1 MSAHAQTRVSEHN
14 SSLEFSEHLSSHLSL
29 PMAKLLLV
37 YFALFLTSY
46 GGSYGT
52 KPSTPPTISSS
63 VQDSEGRFKSLLEEY
78 EAGLVELRE
87 RVRGREG
94 ELIVVSDSALRIG
107 SSSTVSKTTN
117 NGASDGEQLSDS
129 SDAAPFSSENFSYSG
144 PTSGGEGLH
153 ESAAGSTS
161 GFEEVSSGENKG
173 SAAGSTSGF
182 EEVSSGE
189 NKGSAAGSTSGFEEV
204 SSGENKGSAA
214 GSTSGFEEVSSGENK
229 GSAAGSTSGF
239 EEVSSGENKG
249 SAAGS
254 TSGFE
259 EVSSGEN
266 KGSAAGSTSGFEEV
280 SSGENKGSAAGS
292 TSGFEEVSS
301 GENKGSAAGSTSGFE
316 EVSSGENKG
325 SAAGSTSGFEEV
337 SSGENKG
344 SAAGSTSGFEEVSS
358 GENKGSASGSASGLM
373 EESSG
378 RDTSASGES
387 GSGTGSPSK
396 EEVLRQWLSGE
407 LVRMMTVVY
416 DCEDGSE
423 SVGNWRNEAVGSWLT
438 GRSESHTKD
447 STSIAASGG
456 GTEEHSLY
464 STDREKRFIFDEDD
478 RVFASQSE
486 SFPQCAIA
494 RASTGCTAF
503 YIGPYHALTAAHC
516 VNSFRYGWRG
526 RIRLW
531 RERNCHNV
539 GHQNTCSRVFAVFGH
554 THLKMFEYDYALVEM
569 NRNGEPSPCW
579 FGIGY
584 VNQWDHPSYRNLE
597 VLGYP
602 YDKRRYTGQ
611 PECSYEAMWKASC
624 NVSYSV
630 RQNLIQWCDAVSG
643 NSGSPVYSQTDGD
656 KVVYGLHAQSVGNYV
671 YNANGE
677 RELQQ
682 WWNQGPII
690 TPLRYHQI
698 LRWMERT

>member
-1 MSAHAQTRVSEHN
+1 
-14 SSLEFSEHLSSHLSL
+14 
-29 PMAKLLLV
+29 
-37 YFALFLTSY
+37 
-46 GGSYGT
+46 
-52 KPSTPPTISSS
+52 
-63 VQDSEGRFKSLLEEY
+63 
-78 EAGLVELRE
+78 
-87 RVRGREG
+87 
-94 ELIVVSDSALRIG
+94 
-107 SSSTVSKTTN
+107 
-117 NGASDGEQLSDS
+117 
-129 SDAAPFSSENFSYSG
+129 
-144 PTSGGEGLH
+144 
-153 ESAAGSTS
+153 
-161 GFEEVSSGENKG
+161 
-173 SAAGSTSGF
+173 
-182 EEVSSGE
+182 
-189 NKGSAAGSTSGFEEV
+189 
-204 SSGENKGSAA
+204 
-214 GSTSGFEEVSSGENK
+214 
-229 GSAAGSTSGF
+229 
-239 EEVSSGENKG
+239 
-249 SAAGS
+249 
-254 TSGFE
+254 
-259 EVSSGEN
+259 
-266 KGSAAGSTSGFEEV
+266 
-280 SSGENKGSAAGS
+280 
-292 TSGFEEVSS
+292 
-301 GENKGSAAGSTSGFE
+301 
-316 EVSSGENKG
+316 
-325 SAAGSTSGFEEV
+325 
-337 SSGENKG
+337 
-344 SAAGSTSGFEEVSS
+344 
-358 GENKGSASGSASGLM
+358 M

-387 GSGTGSPSK
+387 GSGTGSPPK

-407 LVRMMTVVY
+407 LARMITVVY

-423 SVGNWRNEAVGSWLT
+423 SVGNWRDETVGSWLT

-456 GTEEHSLY
+456 STEENSLY

-478 RVFASQSE
+478 RVFASQSQ